1 MGSSKTL
8 AKSTFGSEEKIQ
20 LPASD
25 LRYEPQSTLS
35 NEALC
40 RNLGNKRKGD
50 ATSSAETGKE
60 GVRASLQKLLSQNG

>member
-1 MGSSKTL
+1 MGGSKTL

-20 LPASD
+20 LPARD
-25 LRYEPQSTLS
+25 PRYQPQRTRS

-40 RNLGNKRKGD
+40 RNRKKEKGD
-50 ATSSAETGKE
+50 ATSSADTGKN